1 MYTGELIPG
10 LPFTAEELEDAKRES
25 LVTVRQHPTE
35 KLWIYN
41 YSPMVQYNR
50 AWTDVTKSC
59 RGLILDS
66 DYNIVA
72 RPFQKIFNYTEIVPD
87 PVIFDRV
94 PQISDK
100 ADGSLGIIYK
110 TLEDEGYREWS
121 VATRGSFESEQAEW
135 ATNWLRHCHTL
146 KEWED
151 WRSYDQPD
159 GVTTLVE
166 IIYPEN
172 RICVDYGER
181 AELVLI
187 AVIDNATG
195 ADIPLQTVDWWHG
208 ARIEEHYSIKDIDDA
223 YRFATSNEYNSKEGV
238 VCTWFKY
245 NEPSF
250 RLKIKH
256 PEYVRLHGIIHNF
269 SKKKVWETLAEG
281 GDFLEL
287 LEEVPDEFYN
297 MVKSVVA
304 ELKREFLIVE
314 NYMLAEYATIKHITN
329 KKDFAEQ
336 AKKSEYSSL
345 LFALSNGKDY
355 KPMIWKMIKPK
366 GE

>member
-1 MYTGELIPG
+1 MYTDELIPG
-10 LPFTAEELEDAKRES
+10 LPFTAQELEDAKREG

-41 YSPMVQYNR
+41 YSPMVQYNQ

-66 DYNIVA
+66 DYNIIA

-94 PQISDK
+94 PQVSDK
-100 ADGSLGIIYK
+100 ADGSLGIIYRNGG
-110 TLEDEGYREWS
+110 EYW
-121 VATRGSFESEQAEW
+121 VATRGSFESEQAIW
-135 ATNWLRHCHTL
+135 ATDWL
-146 KEWED
+146 D
-151 WRSYDQPD
+151 MNMMGYYQPWD
-159 GVTTLVE
+159 VTTLVE

-172 RICVDYGER
+172 RICVDYGQR
-181 AELVLI
+181 AELVLL
-187 AVIDNATG
+187 AAIDNTTG
-195 ADIPLQTVDWWHG
+195 ADIPLQSVDWWEG
-208 ARIEEHYSIKDIDDA
+208 SRIEEHYGLKDINEA

-238 VCTWFKY
+238 VCTWYKY

-287 LEEVPDEFYN
+287 LDEVPDEFYT
-297 MVKSVVA
+297 MVKSVVT
-304 ELKREFLIVE
+304 ELKTEFSVIE

-336 AKKSEYSSL
+336 AKKSDRSAL
-345 LFALSNGKDY
+345 LFAVANGKDY
-355 KPMIWKMIKPK
+355 RPMIWKMIKPK

>member
-1 MYTGELIPG
+1 MNDNIPG
-10 LPFTAEELEDAKRES
+10 LSFTVEELESSIEERLINKRK
-25 LVTVRQHPTE
+25 HPSQSIFI
-35 KLWIYN
+35 LN

-50 AWTDVTKSC
+50 EWNDVTKSC
-59 RGLILDS
+59 RGLILDE

-94 PQISDK
+94 PQVSDK
-100 ADGSLGIIYK
+100 ADGSLGIIYQ
-110 TLEDEGYREWS
+110 DSAGYK
-121 VATRGSFESEQAEW
+121 VATRGSFESDQAIW
-135 ATNWLRHCHTL
+135 ATKWLNEVYPRAYHHNWSFR
-146 KEWED
+146 
-151 WRSYDQPD
+151 QPE
-159 GVTTLVE
+159 GITTLVE

-172 RICVDYGER
+172 RICVDYGQR
-181 AELVLI
+181 AELVLL
-187 AVIDNATG
+187 AAIDNQTG
-195 ADIPLQTVDWWHG
+195 ADIPLQTVDWWEG
-208 ARIEEHYSIKDIDDA
+208 ARIDEHYGLENIDDA

-287 LEEVPDEFYN
+287 LEEVPDEFYT
-297 MVKSVVA
+297 MVKSVVS
-304 ELKREFLIVE
+304 ELKREFSIIE
-314 NYMLAEYATIKHITN
+314 NYMLAEYNTVKHITN
-329 KKDFAEQ
+329 KKDFA
-336 AKKSEYSSL
+336 AAVKSSKYSAL
-345 LFALSNGKDY
+345 LFAVNNGKDY